1 MAIDINIKLSED
13 RQNTTLTFTSGEDAP
28 SKIDLT
34 QAELEDLI
42 RVLGILHWSMAEG
55 KAIPE
60 IKGAKI
66 KPAYQTNWAIQKD
79 KDSAGTLLAFQHPGY
94 GAVGFVLS
102 EQQIKEYTKALQKSM
117 RVKRSPIKG

>member
-1 MAIDINIKLSED
+1 MAININIKLSED
-13 RQNTTLTFTSGEDAP
+13 REKATLTFP
-28 SKIDLT
+28 SDNDSEAKIDLI

-55 KAIPE
+55 KSIPA
-60 IKGAKI
+60 IKGAKL

-79 KDSAGTLLAFQHPGY
+79 KDSTGTLLAFQHPGY

-102 EQQIKEYTKALQKSM
+102 EQQTKEYTKALQKSM
-117 RVKRSPIKG
+117 RVKRPIK